1 MVCPV
6 LANQDFARKPILP
19 IYFFCQSR
27 FWAVFCSSQLLNQM
41 FQPFLFS
48 CSWPKVLPLTVASLG
63 LLKGVAQTSSQS
75 NAHSLDSTPPKSSSS
90 IMPPWS
96 PDTSRRTACSSTS
109 GTGFLREIQG
119 QARSLREMLQE
130 APGTGIVG
138 GT

>member
-1 MVCPV
+1 M
-6 LANQDFARKPILP
+6 
-19 IYFFCQSR
+19 SS
-27 FWAVFCSSQLLNQM
+27 SSQSGLRKETNTPDLLLLPVQVLGCVLLLPASEPDVPT
-41 FQPFLFS
+41 FPFFL
-48 CSWPKVLPLTVASLG
+48 PKVLPLTVASLG
-63 LLKGVAQTSSQS
+63 LLKGIAQISSQS

-109 GTGFLREIQG
+109 GTGFLREVQG